1 MVTEES
7 LSLKRAI
14 PFLLAGILIF
24 IVYLYF
30 FVGITEIVNILKRV
44 NLLYYSSAVVFLFL
58 TVLVNALTWQY
69 FLRPLSVK
77 ATLRKTFLFT
87 WIAIFVDILVPAEA
101 ISGDASKV
109 YLMAKESG
117 ENAGKVVASVV
128 SHRILAMVMSLGS
141 LAFSAVALYIFEYE
155 LPALIFN
162 LILLVIVGTAIAIFF
177 ILLCSIKETLTK
189 RIVDAVLRF
198 LAFVSRGR
206 LNLGSMR
213 NKASKA
219 LCSFHG
225 SIGFLRKNP
234 RSLLPPVF
242 FAIVSWL
249 FSVFLSYLVFLSL
262 GQQVSFV
269 LIMIV
274 YSISLNVQS
283 IPLGI
288 PAEVGVVE
296 IMMTSL
302 YGLLG
307 VEAGIAA
314 AATVLIR
321 LLTVWLRLVVGLVA
335 IQWIDLKD
343 LAKNLRQDLF

>member
-7 LSLKRAI
+7 FSLKRAV

-24 IVYLYF
+24 LVYLYF

-44 NLLYYSSAVVFLFL
+44 NLFYYGSAVVVLFL
-58 TVLVNALTWQY
+58 TILVNALTWQY
-69 FLRPLSVK
+69 LLRPLSIKVP
-77 ATLRKTFLFT
+77 LRKTFLFT
-87 WIAIFVDILVPAEA
+87 WMAIFVDILVPAEA

-117 ENAGKVVASVV
+117 ENAGKVVASVI
-128 SHRILAMVMSLGS
+128 SHRILAMMMSLGS
-141 LAFSAVALYIFEYE
+141 LVFSAVALYLFEYE
-155 LPALIFN
+155 LPALVFN
-162 LILLVIVGTAIAIFF
+162 LILLIIVGTAIAIFF

-198 LAFVSRGR
+198 LAFVSRGH
-206 LNLGSMR
+206 LNLSSMR
-213 NKASKA
+213 NKASTT

-234 RSLLPPVF
+234 KSLFPPVF

-249 FSVFLSYLVFLSL
+249 FSLLLSYLVFVSL

-269 LIMIV
+269 LIIIV
-274 YSISLNVQS
+274 YSISLNIQA

-288 PAEVGVVE
+288 PGEVGVVE
-296 IMMTSL
+296 IVMTSL

-321 LLTVWLRLVVGLVA
+321 LLTVWLRLVIGLVA

-343 LAKNLRQDLF
+343 LEKNMRQDLF